1 MFSGLVKFA
10 STSGPV
16 VHTSS
21 DPLFKLAGITVSNS
35 IFYGWICALLMMI
48 VLIVVAHKVSVKP
61 KRGLIQYI
69 EAGVEFMTNV
79 VTSSFNDKDRA
90 KKYVPYFTT
99 LFFFILINNW
109 LGLVPGV
116 GNSIVYNGQPLFRP
130 FTGDL
135 NATFAVGIITMFY
148 VYISSLREA
157 GVKQYFRHF
166 FVGNPLNPLYLF
178 IGTLEMLLDLTRVI
192 SLSIRLF
199 LNVTIGE
206 IVIVVF
212 AYLGGVVAP
221 ITSAPFYAIEIFV
234 GALQAYIFVVL
245 SVNYLA
251 ISVNSATEHEHLT
264 DDMVPETMRLQTD

>member
-1 MFSGLVKFA
+1 MIGGLSRVVA
-10 STSGPV
+10 AAGPI

-21 DPLFKLAGITVSNS
+21 DPLFKIGNITITNS
-35 IFYGWICALLMMI
+35 IFYGWICALLMI
-48 VLIVVAHKVSVKP
+48 VTLIVVALKVKVKT
-61 KRGLIQYI
+61 RGGIIQYV
-69 EAGVEFMTNV
+69 EAGVDFMTNV
-79 VTSSFNDKDRA
+79 VTSSFQDKERA
-90 KKYVPYFTT
+90 KKYIPYFVT

-116 GNSIVYNGQPLFRP
+116 GEAIVYNGQPLFRP

-135 NATFAVGIITMFY
+135 NATLAAGVITMIY
-148 VYISSLREA
+148 VYTSSIREVGA
-157 GVKQYFRHF
+157 KQYFSHF
-166 FVGNPLNPLYLF
+166 FVGSPKNPLYLF
-178 IGTLEMLLDLTRVI
+178 IGSLELLLDLTRVI

-212 AYLGGVVAP
+212 AYLGGIVAP

-251 ISVNSATEHEHLT
+251 ISVNSSTEHEDLT
-264 DDMVPETMRLQTD
+264 EDSVPETMSLQTE